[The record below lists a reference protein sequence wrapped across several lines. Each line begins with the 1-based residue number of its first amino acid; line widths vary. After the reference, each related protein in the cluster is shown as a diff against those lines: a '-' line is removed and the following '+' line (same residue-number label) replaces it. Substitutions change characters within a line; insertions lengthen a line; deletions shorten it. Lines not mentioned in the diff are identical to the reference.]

1 MRLFVI
7 IKLVREML
15 CFSLLFLFLLVFVS
29 RLQFFFYLRFLFL
42 SFLRIFLYLRFLF
55 LGLFGLFLVFR
66 LYVFL
71 FIVLRF
77 GIIPF
82 PAISVTRKSVSPSIK
97 WRALRKA
104 LLAPA
109 GTIISWRRSQSSKV

>member
-29 RLQFFFYLRFLFL
+29 RLQFFLFL

-55 LGLFGLFLVFR
+55 LGFLDSFLSSAFTFSFLSFCALASSLFL
-66 LYVFL
+66 
-71 FIVLRF
+71 
-77 GIIPF
+77 PF
-82 PAISVTRKSVSPSIK
+82 
-97 WRALRKA
+97 
-104 LLAPA
+104 
-109 GTIISWRRSQSSKV
+109 Q